1 MIIKDLISRGIS
13 LYTPLKVEVAVGNK
27 DNGYKLV
34 KEVSD
39 DGVETVW
46 SEEGRLLEA
55 ILHFKMDIKEI

>member
-1 MIIKDLISRGIS
+1 MIIKDLISRRIS

>member
-46 SEEGRLLEA
+46 SEDGRLLEA
-55 ILHFKMDIKEI
+55 VLHFKMDIKEI

>member
-34 KEVSD
+34 KEVFD

-46 SEEGRLLEA
+46 SEDGRILEA
-55 ILHFKMDIKEI
+55 VLHFKMDIKEI